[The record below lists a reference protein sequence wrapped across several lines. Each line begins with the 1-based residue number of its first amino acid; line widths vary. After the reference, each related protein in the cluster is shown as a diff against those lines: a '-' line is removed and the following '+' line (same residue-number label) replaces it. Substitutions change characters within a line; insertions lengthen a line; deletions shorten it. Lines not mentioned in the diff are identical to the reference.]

1 MAKQLGKS
9 MLLKR
14 GDAAS
19 PEVFTTVAG
28 LRPTNISL
36 NKGTIDITN
45 KDSANMWRETLAGG
59 GVKSASFG
67 GGGVFSDAAGDE
79 NIRSD
84 FFGSVLHNYQVIV
97 PSFGTFT
104 GAFAITSLEYT
115 GEHEDAV
122 GFSITLES
130 AGELVFASV

>member
-28 LRPTNISL
+28 LRPTSIGL
-36 NKGTIDITN
+36 NKGTLEITN
-45 KDSANMWRETLAGG
+45 KDSVNMWRELLAGG
-59 GVKSASFG
+59 GVKSASFA
-67 GGGVFSDAAGDE
+67 GGGVFSDVAGDE
-79 NIRSD
+79 NIRAD
-84 FFGSVLHNYQVIV
+84 FFGSILHNYQVIV
-97 PSFGTFT
+97 PDFGTFT
-104 GAFAITSLEYT
+104 GAFDIPALEYT

-122 GFSITLES
+122 QFSVTLES
-130 AGELVFASV
+130 AGELVFAAV